1 MTQRQKVHQHISDSQ
16 PQHLE
21 RVREFMAQPSVS
33 QESQGVEECAAL
45 LLRYYQELGCKEA
58 ELAETPG
65 FPAVWAYYDA
75 GAPKTLAVYSYFDTN
90 VVGSGWD
97 HPPYD
102 ALATERPPFK
112 KVVYGRGAGN
122 KGAFVGFLNAL
133 ASIKAVEGN
142 LPVNLMFVSEGE
154 EFIGSDH
161 IPLLIDRYRHHLSKA
176 DAAIVAGPCQTAT
189 GDVSIFLGNKGNLH
203 IELECSGD
211 RWGRGPE
218 GGAVHS
224 SAQPVVDHP
233 VWRMVN
239 ALVTLYDPVENRI
252 LVDGFY
258 DGLQEPTAEDLEL
271 IDALARRYKG
281 NEAGAIPSL
290 APGKVNR
297 FLNNLTG
304 RDLFLR
310 YCFQP
315 TMNINGL
322 RAGYTGPGTLLWT
335 LPNAAYCTIDHR
347 LPPDLDPNVC
357 CGKIRAHLDRH
368 GYSDI
373 GIKVLMAVPAQKLS
387 VTDDIAQ
394 AGLRVFKARGI
405 EPTVW
410 PRRGAS
416 GPMGFFS
423 QMLGL
428 KLLGA
433 TGIGYASGHS
443 APNEFLVVEGDG
455 KVGGLAEL
463 EQSFVDLIYSYAA
476 YPNEFQ

>member
-1 MTQRQKVHQHISDSQ
+1 MSQREAAHQHVVENQ
-16 PQHLE
+16 ARHLE

-33 QESQGVEECAAL
+33 QENQGMEECAEL
-45 LLRYYQELGCKEA
+45 LLRYYRELGCKEA
-58 ELAETPG
+58 EIAETPV

-102 ALATERPPFK
+102 AVVAPHGSFK
-112 KVVYGRGAGN
+112 KVLYGRGAGN
-122 KGAFVGFLNAL
+122 KGAFMGFLNAL
-133 ASIKAVEGN
+133 ESIKAAAGE

-154 EFIGSDH
+154 EFVGSDH

-176 DAAIVAGPCQTAT
+176 DAAIVAGACQTAS
-189 GDVSIFLGNKGNLH
+189 GDVSLFLGNKGNLH

-211 RWGRGPE
+211 RWGKGPA
-218 GGAVHS
+218 GGPVHS

-233 VWRMVN
+233 VWRMVK
-239 ALVTLYDPVENRI
+239 ALATLYDPEENRV

-258 DGLQEPTAEDLEL
+258 DDLEAPTGEDLEL
-271 IDALARRYKG
+271 IDGLAERYKG
-281 NEAGAIPSL
+281 EEGSAIPSL
-290 APGKVNR
+290 APGKVGR
-297 FLNNLTG
+297 FLDDLSG

-347 LPPDLDPNVC
+347 LPPDMDPNDIC
-357 CGKIRAHLDRH
+357 QKIRDHLDRH
-368 GYSDI
+368 GFSDV

-387 VTDDIAQ
+387 VTDDVAK
-394 AGLRVFKARGI
+394 AGLAGV
-405 EPTVW
+405 
-410 PRRGAS
+410 
-416 GPMGFFS
+416 
-423 QMLGL
+423 
-428 KLLGA
+428 
-433 TGIGYASGHS
+433 
-443 APNEFLVVEGDG
+443 
-455 KVGGLAEL
+455 
-463 EQSFVDLIYSYAA
+463 
-476 YPNEFQ
+476 